1 MKTKEALQ
9 KYGFVVLLAGL
20 LAGNII
26 LDNTSGIYYCENR
39 ELIQE
44 CVRLSSTGKTCY
56 NSLGKG
62 TRCYEGWKLLEV
74 PEKQN
79 PSEPEYNLEVQ
90 ANGKHWLCESNR
102 LYAKCISGNYEAYY
116 GELK

>member
-1 MKTKEALQ
+1 MVNVKEGLE

-20 LAGNII
+20 LTGSII
-26 LDNTSGIYYCENR
+26 LNATDQIYYCEER

-44 CVRLSSTGKTCY
+44 CVRLSSTAKTCY

-62 TRCYEGWKLLEV
+62 TRCYEGWKLLEA

-79 PSEPEYNLEVQ
+79 PSVPDNI
-90 ANGKHWLCESNR
+90 A
-102 LYAKCISGNYEAYY
+102 
-116 GELK
+116 